1 MKLFE
6 ISHELHTALENADD
20 ENLNQLLIDF
30 NAKANDILRYALN
43 IQSDIDS
50 IKSHIEKMQLKRK
63 TLENRYDFLVNYVFN
78 EMKVNDLKEIKDKDG
93 LFTAKIV
100 KNPPSVNIL
109 QPEKIPPE
117 FKAVE
122 TVEKIDKKAILQ
134 HAKDTGEVVAGV
146 EIVTD
151 KQRLS
156 IK

>member
-6 ISHELHTALENADD
+6 ISHELHNAIENCED
-20 ENLNQLLIDF
+20 EKLNDLLSIF
-30 NAKANDILRYALN
+30 NDKSNDILRYALN
-43 IQSDIDS
+43 IEADIDG
-50 IKSHIEKMQLKRK
+50 IKKHIDYMQQKRK
-63 TLENRYDFLVNYVFN
+63 TLENRHDFLINYVFN
-78 EMKVNDLKEIKDKDG
+78 EMKVNDLKEIKDRDG

-100 KNPPSVNIL
+100 KNPPSVNVL

-117 FKAVE
+117 FKAIE

-134 HAKDTGEVVAGV
+134 HAKDTGEVVSGV
-146 EIVTD
+146 EIVMD